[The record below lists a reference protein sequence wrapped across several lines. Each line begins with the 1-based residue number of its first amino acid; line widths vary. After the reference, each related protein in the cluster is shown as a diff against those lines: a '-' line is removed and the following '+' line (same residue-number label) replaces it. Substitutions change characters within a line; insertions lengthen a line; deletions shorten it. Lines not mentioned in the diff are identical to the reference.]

1 MDLLNIDEDAPEHL
15 RQERSAQR
23 DSAEV
28 ALEIVSETAAAIRLL
43 EEQSAQAVARAQELA
58 RSVVAKLELADAR
71 VEHLEAQKT
80 QLSEELSWTRGQLQ
94 MTQELLGA
102 KETELAQAKEEIHIT
117 QERVVA
123 AERRAIEANASIE
136 RIVQAIQTQLPG
148 RGHMTGPQ

>member
-1 MDLLNIDEDAPEHL
+1 MDLIECAPEHL
-15 RQERSAQR
+15 RQERSPQR

-28 ALEIVSETAAAIRLL
+28 ALGVVSETAAAIRLL

-58 RSVVAKLELADAR
+58 RSVVEKLELADAR

-102 KETELAQAKEEIHIT
+102 KETELAQAKDEIHIA

-123 AERRAIEANASIE
+123 AEQRAIEANASIE

>member
-23 DSAEV
+23 DSAEA

-71 VEHLEAQKT
+71 VEHLEAHT
-80 QLSEELSWTRGQLQ
+80 AQLSEELSWTRGQLQ